1 MNATAVSH
9 ARNCEADEELVSIE
23 GLVKLFPV
31 KKLFFQKKS
40 QYRSCGRRSGSCH
53 TKG

>member
-9 ARNCEADEELVSIE
+9 ARNHEADEELVSIE
-23 GLVKLFPV
+23 GLVKLFLV
-31 KKLFFQKKS
+31 QEGFFPKTIPIC
-40 QYRSCGRRSGSCH
+40 SCGRWSGSCH